1 MDREF
6 HRLEAVEKFKQSD
19 PAIATDLNDIVKLAA
34 QICNAPIAV
43 ITLLDHDTQWVKTA
57 TGTEIKPTPREISFC
72 NYTIEQS
79 DVLVVPDLSADARFC
94 ANPLVAGHPNARFYA
109 GAPLITKDGYS
120 VGSLCIVDF
129 DARDLDENQRNT
141 LKVLSKHVMSLMELA
156 WNLQVTTRQ
165 NEEHKHHKKTLEDSE
180 IKLKAAFNSS
190 TDVHILLG
198 RELQILAFNKPAST
212 YFYNIYKQR
221 IAIGADITNYVDP
234 KVITQFAK
242 YFAIALK
249 GKTVK
254 HELLLRS
261 GTEFESW
268 RELKFV
274 PVKNNSGEVVGV
286 ALNSVDITKRKQQE
300 RQINI
305 QNEAL
310 TRIAIIQSHELRRP
324 VASLLG
330 LMHLMKLEEIDFGY
344 FNIMEITVKE
354 LDEKIRII
362 VEDSEK
368 TINAPLSIVA

>member
-129 DARDLDENQRNT
+129 DARDLDETQRNT

-198 RELQILAFNKPAST
+198 RELQILAFNKPASS

-221 IAIGADITNYVDP
+221 IAIGADMTNYVDP

-274 PVKNNSGEVVGV
+274 PVKNNSGEVIGV